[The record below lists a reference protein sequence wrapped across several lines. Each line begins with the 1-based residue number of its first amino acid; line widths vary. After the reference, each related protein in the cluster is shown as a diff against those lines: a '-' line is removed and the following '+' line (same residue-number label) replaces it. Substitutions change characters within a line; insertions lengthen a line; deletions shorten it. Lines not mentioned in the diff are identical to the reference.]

1 MSARIAVGALTGA
14 LFAAAGLSCAQSY
27 PTKPIRV
34 IVPTVP
40 GGGGDTVARVIGQ
53 KLGDTWGQQ
62 IVVDNRSGIIGAELA
77 SRAAPDGYT
86 VMMTTSSLLYREAI
100 YEKPSVVTLRDFV
113 PVTEAVKQALVLAVS
128 PSLPAKSVQELVTLA
143 KAKPGQ
149 LNFGTGGNGSASHLA
164 GELFRILAGI
174 KVLHVPY
181 KGLPQALPDLLGGRL
196 QYVFG
201 TPESMLPLVN
211 DGKLRLLALTN
222 ARRSPSLPEVPTLA
236 ESGVPGYEFAGWIG
250 VMLPMGTSRDLV
262 HKLHQEIVRI
272 LRLPDVRQKLEVNA
286 SEIVANTP
294 EEFTTYLRAELAR
307 WRKVAREAN
316 IHVE

>member
-1 MSARIAVGALTGA
+1 MFIQVTIACVIGALA
-14 LFAAAGLSCAQSY
+14 VNDVVAQSY
-27 PTKPIRV
+27 PAKPIRV

-62 IVVDNRSGIIGAELA
+62 IVVDNRTGIIGAELA

-86 VMMTTSSLLYREAI
+86 VMMTTSSLIYREAV
-100 YEKPSVVTLRDFV
+100 YDKPSVVTLRDFL
-113 PVTEAVKQALVLAVS
+113 PVTEAVKQALVLATS
-128 PSLPAKSVQELVTLA
+128 PALPVKTVQDLVALA
-143 KAKPGQ
+143 KAKPAQ

-164 GELFRILAGI
+164 AELFRILAGI
-174 KVLHVPY
+174 KVVHVPY

-211 DGKLRLLALTN
+211 DGRLRLLALTT
-222 ARRSPSLPEVPTLA
+222 AQRSPSLPGVPTLA
-236 ESGVPGYEFAGWIG
+236 ESNLPGYEFSGWIG
-250 VMLPMGTSRDLV
+250 VMVPAGTPKELV
-262 HKLHQEIVRI
+262 RKLHAEITRI
-272 LRLPDVRQKLEVNA
+272 LRLPDVTQKLEVNA
-286 SEIVANTP
+286 SEIVANSP
-294 EEFTTYLRAELAR
+294 EEFTAYLKSEIAR
-307 WRKVAREAN
+307 WKKVAKDAN

>member
-1 MSARIAVGALTGA
+1 MIGRIVVGALTGA

-86 VMMTTSSLLYREAI
+86 VMVTTSSLLYREAI

-128 PSLPAKSVQELVTLA
+128 PALPARSVQELVTLA

-307 WRKVAREAN
+307 WRKVAKEAN
-316 IHVE
+316 IHAE

>member
-1 MSARIAVGALTGA
+1 MSGRIVVGALTGA
-14 LFAAAGLSCAQSY
+14 LFAAAGFCGAQSY
-27 PTKPIRV
+27 PVKPIRV

-53 KLGDTWGQQ
+53 KLGETWGQQ
-62 IVVDNRSGIIGAELA
+62 IVVDNRTGIIGAELA

-128 PSLPAKSVQELVTLA
+128 PALPVKSVQELVTLA

-164 GELFRILAGI
+164 GELFRILAAI

-236 ESGVPGYEFAGWIG
+236 ESGVPGYEFTGWIG
-250 VMLPMGTSRDLV
+250 VMLPTGSSRDIV

-294 EEFTTYLRAELAR
+294 EEFSAYLRAELAR
-307 WRKVAREAN
+307 WRKVAKEAN

>member
-1 MSARIAVGALTGA
+1 MKLRGIIGAIAGALLG
-14 LFAAAGLSCAQSY
+14 AAGFCSAQSY
-27 PTKPIRV
+27 PVKPIRV

-53 KLGDTWGQQ
+53 KLGDSWGQQ
-62 IVVDNRSGIIGAELA
+62 IVVDNRTGIIGAELA

-86 VMMTTSSLLYREAI
+86 VMMTTSSLIYREAV
-100 YEKPSVVTLRDFV
+100 YDKPSVVTLRDFL
-113 PVTEAVKQALVLAVS
+113 PVTEAVKQALVLATS
-128 PSLPAKSVQELVTLA
+128 PALPVKTVQELVALA
-143 KAKPGQ
+143 KAKPAQ

-174 KVLHVPY
+174 KVVHVPY

-211 DGKLRLLALTN
+211 DGKLRLLALTT
-222 ARRSPSLPEVPTLA
+222 AQRSPSLPGVPTLA
-236 ESGVPGYEFAGWIG
+236 ESNLPGYEFSGWIG
-250 VMLPMGTSRDLV
+250 VMVPAGTPKELV
-262 HKLHQEIVRI
+262 RKLHQEITRI
-272 LRLPDVRQKLEVNA
+272 LRLPEVAQKLEVNA

-294 EEFTTYLRAELAR
+294 DEFTAYLKSEIAR
-307 WRKVAREAN
+307 WKKVAKDAN

>member
-1 MSARIAVGALTGA
+1 MIGALTGA

-27 PTKPIRV
+27 PAKPIRV

-62 IVVDNRSGIIGAELA
+62 IVVDNRTGIIGAELA

-86 VMMTTSSLLYREAI
+86 VMITTSSLLYREAI

-128 PSLPAKSVQELVTLA
+128 PALPAKSVQELVMLA

-164 GELFRILAGI
+164 GELFRILTGI

-211 DGKLRLLALTN
+211 DGKLRLLALTS
-222 ARRSPSLPEVPTLA
+222 ARRSQSLPDVPTLA

-250 VMLPMGTSRDLV
+250 VMLPTGTSRDIV
-262 HKLHQEIVRI
+262 HKLHQEIARI
-272 LRLPDVRQKLEVNA
+272 LHLADVRQKLEVNA

-294 EEFTTYLRAELAR
+294 EEFTAYLRAELAR
-307 WRKVAREAN
+307 WKKVAKEAN